1 MQILFSKVFNKIIH
15 ISGPFFR
22 KQNRMFSTLFNTY
35 QQIPFPGYCV
45 CLTYIFLT
53 LRNRYAFPCLS
64 PGRRCRPGLAAWS
77 RRLPASGA
85 QIRGLSPRRLH
96 KPAASGGQHPGR
108 ALSCSAGCGA
118 LRALQAQ
125 HSGLLAGSGSHLRRL
140 PSQTNDNWKFFIFEW
155 EKYFGW

>member
-1 MQILFSKVFNKIIH
+1 MKYFRQKSKFC
-15 ISGPFFR
+15 FR
-22 KQNRMFSTLFNTY
+22 RFSTKLFT
-35 QQIPFPGYCV
+35 IPIRCSVGGCLRFQHCSTIINKYLFPGYCV
-45 CLTYIFLT
+45 CLTYIFLMPW
-53 LRNRYAFPCLS
+53 NRYAFPCLS
-64 PGRRCRPGLAAWS
+64 PGRRCRPGLVAWS

-125 HSGLLAGSGSHLRRL
+125 RSGLLAGSGSHLRRL
-140 PSQTNDNWKFFIFEW
+140 PSQTNDNWKIF
-155 EKYFGW
+155 YI